1 MLRIGLAYYFYTN
14 NLMKNLLLPL
24 AVALLLTACSGTKE
38 KAKEIINETGQTVGK
53 GATEFVKGV
62 GEGIDETLQSQ
73 LVLSDNL
80 KAAGLQTGKFKVQ
93 QNNAS
98 DSLTVYMIFNKEFKK
113 NVTVKVYDAQGNEY
127 GRSGLNL
134 EGHANDARYI
144 GFAFDSHTDFESKS
158 RFVIE

>member
-1 MLRIGLAYYFYTN
+1 
-14 NLMKNLLLPL
+14 MKNLLLPL
-24 AVALLLTACSGTKE
+24 TATLLFAACNGTKE

-62 GEGIDETLQSQ
+62 GEGIDETLQSEV
-73 LVLSDNL
+73 VLSDKL

-93 QNNAS
+93 QTAAS
-98 DSLTVYMIFNKEFKK
+98 DSLTVYVIFNKAFKQ
-113 NVTVKVYDAQGNEY
+113 NVTAKVYDAKGNEY
-127 GRSGLNL
+127 GRSSMQL
-134 EGHANDARYI
+134 EGAANEARYI